1 MLILGG
7 TGFLSR
13 EIALEALDLGHSVT
27 CLTRGISGEPPPDME
42 HVVADREEP
51 DAYAELATCYWDEV
65 VDITSTPS
73 YARAA
78 LEALGDNAGHWTYV
92 SSVSIYAPWCQQ
104 RDRGGPSPRP
114 PPEDADESDME
125 LLPAR

>member
-13 EIALEALDLGHSVT
+13 EIALEAVDLGHSVA
-27 CLTRGISGEPPPDME
+27 CLTRGISGEPPPGAE
-42 HVVADREEP
+42 HIVADREEP
-51 DAYAELATCYWDEV
+51 DAYAELSDRYWDEI

-78 LEALGDNAGHWTYV
+78 LEVLGDSAGHWTYV
-92 SSVSIYAPWCQQ
+92 SSGSIFFFEPTAATESDPIHE
-104 RDRGGPSPRP
+104 PL
-114 PPEDADESDME
+114 PEDAD
-125 LLPAR
+125 